1 MSTPTDYHIF
11 KLDNGLRCVFRRAPH
26 VGYCGIVV
34 NAGSRDD
41 GDEFGLAHFVEHT
54 IFKGTEKRRSR
65 HIASRME
72 SVGGDLN
79 AYTTKDETT
88 VYTAFPA
95 GFSPRALELLADL
108 ASASTFPADELDKE
122 RDVVVDEIN
131 LYLDNPSE
139 SIFDEFE
146 DRIFAGSAPGHNIL
160 GTPESVAKIDSRRC
174 LDFRRKFYTADN
186 MTLFCVDDCS
196 PQEAMANISRYFGAL
211 PSGERN
217 NSRIQVAETT
227 PFDDIIRQEG
237 HQSHTILGARVSRR
251 DDPERFALFMLNN
264 HLGGPAMNSLLN
276 RELRDKRGYVYT
288 VESSI
293 NLMEDCG
300 TMQIYFGCDPC
311 HTAPCIRLTKKI
323 LTSLAE
329 SQMKPSVFEKVRR
342 QYLGQLIVSTD
353 NRESQ
358 AIGLAKSLMWFDAI
372 HDAEFTASR
381 VRELTAENVR
391 AAAERIL
398 SAGLSRL
405 TIDPT
410 NPQ

>member
-11 KLDNGLRCVFRRAPH
+11 TLPNGLRCVFSRAAH

-41 GDEFGLAHFVEHT
+41 GDDFGLAHFVEHT
-54 IFKGTEKRRSR
+54 IFKGTTKRRSR

-88 VYTAFPA
+88 VYTAYPA
-95 GFSPRALELLADL
+95 GFSPRALELIADL
-108 ASASTFPADELDKE
+108 AANSTFPADELDKE

-131 LYLDNPSE
+131 LYLDNPAE

-146 DRIFAGSAPGHNIL
+146 DRIYAGSTPGHNIL
-160 GTPESVAKIDSRRC
+160 VTPESVGKLDTKRC
-174 LDFRRKFYTADN
+174 LDFRSRFYTAEN
-186 MTLFCVDDCS
+186 MTLFCVDDCT
-196 PQEAMANISRYFGAL
+196 PQRAMANISRYFGSL
-211 PSGERN
+211 PSGKRN
-217 NSRIQVAETT
+217 SSRRLVSPVA
-227 PFDDIIRQEG
+227 PFNDIVTREG
-237 HQSHTILGARVSRR
+237 HQAHTILGTRVGRR
-251 DDPERFALFMLNN
+251 DDPERFALFLLNN

-288 VESSI
+288 VDSSI
-293 NLMEDCG
+293 NLMEDSG
-300 TMQIYFGCDPC
+300 TLQIYFGCDRR
-311 HTAPCIRLTKKI
+311 HTEPCIRLTRKI

-329 SQMKPSVFEKVRR
+329 SPMKPSVFDKVRR
-342 QYLGQLIVSTD
+342 QYLGQLIVAAD

-358 AIGLAKSLMWFDAI
+358 AIGLAKSLMWFDEI
-372 HDAEFTASR
+372 HDAAYTER
-381 VRELTAENVR
+381 HVMELTAEQVR

-405 TIDPT
+405 TIDPA
-410 NPQ
+410 N